1 MLTGLA
7 AALLTHMLLTPRQL
21 MTRVLLARKLLL

>member
-7 AALLTHMLLTPRQL
+7 AALLTNMLLTPWKL
-21 MTRVLLARKLLL
+21 MTHVLLARKLLL